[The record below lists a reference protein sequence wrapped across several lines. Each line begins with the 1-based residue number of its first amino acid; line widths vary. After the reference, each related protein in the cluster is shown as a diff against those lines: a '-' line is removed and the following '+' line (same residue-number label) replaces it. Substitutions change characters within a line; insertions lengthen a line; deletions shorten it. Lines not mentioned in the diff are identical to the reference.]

1 MEKTYITKEILLAI
15 CPNAEKNIKANPNF
29 SGNSIDAIVGL
40 MNRFADEFDIT
51 TPLRWAHYLSQI
63 MHESGGFRYS
73 EEIASGKAYEGR
85 KDLGN
90 TQKGDGV
97 KYKGRGLI
105 QLTGRAN
112 YTKYKAYCGFDV
124 VSQPELLARPIGA
137 VRSSMWFWK
146 QKALNYYADR
156 DEFVK
161 ITKRIN
167 GGTNGLK
174 QRETYLKRA
183 KAALGL

>member
-1 MEKTYITKEILLAI
+1 MKITLEILQKI
-15 CPNAEKNIKANPNF
+15 EPNITANIRANANF
-29 SGNSIDAIVGL
+29 KGYSIERLVGYINTYAL
-40 MNRFADEFDIT
+40 EFDIN
-51 TPLRWAHYLSQI
+51 TPLRWAHYLAQI

-183 KAALGL
+183 KAALGIN

>member
-1 MEKTYITKEILLAI
+1 MNITLEILQKI
-15 CPNAEKNIKANPNF
+15 EPNITANIRANVNF
-29 SGNSIDAIVGL
+29 KGYPIERLVGYL
-40 MNRFADEFDIT
+40 NTYALEFGIT

-137 VRSSMWFWK
+137 VRSSMWYWK
-146 QKALNYYADR
+146 KNSLNYYADR

-183 KAALGL
+183 KAALGIN

>member
-1 MEKTYITKEILLAI
+1 MKITLEILQKIEPNITANI
-15 CPNAEKNIKANPNF
+15 RANANFKGCPIERL
-29 SGNSIDAIVGL
+29 VGYL
-40 MNRFADEFDIT
+40 NTYALEFDIT

-73 EEIASGKAYEGR
+73 EEIASGRAYEGR

-90 TQKGDGV
+90 TQKDDGV

-137 VRSSMWFWK
+137 VRSSMWFWS
-146 QKALNYYADR
+146 QRSLNYYADR
-156 DEFVK
+156 DRLLD

-167 GGTNGLK
+167 GGTNGFK

-183 KAALGL
+183 KAALGIN

>member
-1 MEKTYITKEILLAI
+1 MKITLEILQKIEPNITANI
-15 CPNAEKNIKANPNF
+15 RANANFKGCPIERL
-29 SGNSIDAIVGL
+29 VGYL
-40 MNRFADEFDIT
+40 NTYALEFDIN

-183 KAALGL
+183 KSALGIN

>member
-1 MEKTYITKEILLAI
+1 MNITLEILQKI
-15 CPNAEKNIKANPNF
+15 EPNITANIRANANF
-29 SGNSIDAIVGL
+29 KGYPIERLVGYL
-40 MNRFADEFDIT
+40 NTYALEFDIT

-90 TQKGDGV
+90 TQRGDGV
-97 KYKGRGLI
+97 KYKGRGVI
-105 QLTGRAN
+105 QLTGKYN
-112 YTKYKAYCGFDV
+112 YIKFKADSGIDV
-124 VSQPELLARPIGA
+124 VTYPELVAKPALAF
-137 VRSSMWFWK
+137 RSSMWYWK
-146 QKALNYYADR
+146 KNSLNYYADR
-156 DEFVK
+156 DEFLK

-183 KAALGL
+183 KAALGIN